1 MSEYYRVVVRI
12 RKLEGFDN
20 VFEEKE
26 FTPVY
31 AANAEDA
38 ATSVVVQKKVKK
50 EQILSVSSEQMY

>member
-12 RKLEGFDN
+12 RKLEGYEN

-31 AANAEDA
+31 AQSPEDA
-38 ATSVVVQKKVKK
+38 VNSVIVQKKVKK
-50 EQILSVSSEQMY
+50 EDILSVSSEQMY